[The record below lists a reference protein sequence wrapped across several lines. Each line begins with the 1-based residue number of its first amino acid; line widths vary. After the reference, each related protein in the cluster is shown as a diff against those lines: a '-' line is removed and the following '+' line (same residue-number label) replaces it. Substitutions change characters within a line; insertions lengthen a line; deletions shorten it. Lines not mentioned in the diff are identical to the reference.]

1 MATNR
6 LAASVADRVE
16 LDEVPELFER
26 WLAGRPL
33 AQRSRREYA
42 RNVRAYAVWLAQTP
56 DREGW
61 QGDPLSDPLA
71 RDHAARD
78 YRRYLQV
85 ERRAAA
91 STVNLALASLDALY
105 RCLELGRPNVRR
117 DKPPQAA
124 PRALDEAEQRRL
136 LRAAEAAPI
145 RARSLVMLLLFTAL
159 RISEAVALDV
169 DDVRMTARKG
179 VLVVIG
185 KGEIRREVPLNAL
198 VRQVLEEW
206 LAQRIVLARG
216 DEEALWVSR
225 TGGRLSARSADRD
238 VRAVGAAAGLA
249 LSAHTLRH
257 TCLTGLVRRGNDLVM
272 VAELA
277 GHQKLETTRR
287 YTLPSQAD
295 RQRAVDDLQIDY

>member
-1 MATNR
+1 M
-6 LAASVADRVE
+6 SDDVE
-16 LDEVPELFER
+16 LADVPALFER

-33 AQRSRREYA
+33 AERSRREYA
-42 RNVRAYAVWLAQTP
+42 RNVRVFCGWLADTP
-56 DREGW
+56 DRAGW
-61 QGDPLSDPLA
+61 QGDPLTDPLA

-78 YRRYLQV
+78 FRRYLQV

-105 RCLELGRPNVRR
+105 RCLGLGRPHVRR
-117 DKPPQAA
+117 DKPALA
-124 PRALDEAEQRRL
+124 GPRALDEAGQRRL

-145 RARSLVMLLLFTAL
+145 RPRSLVMLMLFTAL
-159 RISEAVALDV
+159 RISETVALDV
-169 DDVRMTARKG
+169 DDVRIMTRKG

-185 KGEIRREVPLNAL
+185 KGDVQREAPLNAL
-198 VRQVLEEW
+198 VRQVLDEW
-206 LAQRIVLARG
+206 LEQRKELAAPGER
-216 DEEALWVSR
+216 ALWVSR

-238 VRAVGAAAGLA
+238 VRAVAAAAGLE

-287 YTLPSQAD
+287 YTLPSAAD
-295 RQRAVDDLQIDY
+295 RQRAVEDLQIDY

>member
-1 MATNR
+1 MSDA
-6 LAASVADRVE
+6 VE
-16 LDEVPELFER
+16 LAVVPEVFER

-33 AQRSRREYA
+33 AERLRREYA
-42 RNVRAYAVWLAQTP
+42 RNVRSYCAWLAVTL
-56 DREGW
+56 DRDGW
-61 QGDPLSDPLA
+61 QGDPLTDPLA

-78 YRRYLQV
+78 FRRYLQV

-105 RCLELGRPNVRR
+105 RCLGLGRPHVRR
-117 DKPPQAA
+117 DKPALAA
-124 PRALDEAEQRRL
+124 PRALDEAGQRRL

-145 RARSLVMLLLFTAL
+145 RARSLVMLFTAL
-159 RISEAVALDV
+159 RISETVALDV
-169 DDVRMTARKG
+169 DDVRIMPRKG
-179 VLVVIG
+179 VLAVVG
-185 KGEIRREVPLNAL
+185 KREVQREVPLNAL

-206 LAQRIVLARG
+206 LEQRKELGTAGER
-216 DEEALWVSR
+216 ALWVSR

-238 VRAVGAAAGLA
+238 VRAVAAAAGLE

-287 YTLPSQAD
+287 YTLPSATD
-295 RQRAVDDLQIDY
+295 RQRAVEDLQIDY

>member
-1 MATNR
+1 MVDD
-6 LAASVADRVE
+6 LVDVGG
-16 LDEVPELFER
+16 VPERFER

-33 AQRSRREYA
+33 ADRSRREYA
-42 RNVRAYAVWLAQTP
+42 RNVRAYCAWLEVTP

-61 QGDPLSDPLA
+61 QADPLRDPLA

-78 YRRYLQV
+78 FRRYLQV
-85 ERRAAA
+85 ERKAAA

-117 DKPPQAA
+117 DKPALAA
-124 PRALDEAEQRRL
+124 PRALDETGQRRL

-145 RARSLVMLLLFTAL
+145 RARSLVVLMLFTAL
-159 RISEAVALDV
+159 RISETVALDV
-169 DDVRMTARKG
+169 SDVRIMTRKG
-179 VLVVIG
+179 VLRVIG
-185 KGEIRREVPLNAL
+185 KGEVRRDVPLNAL

-206 LAQRIVLARG
+206 LTERAVVANEG
-216 DEEALWVSR
+216 EPALWVSR

-238 VRAVGAAAGLA
+238 VRTVAAAAGLE

-277 GHQKLETTRR
+277 GHTKLETTRR
-287 YTLPSQAD
+287 YTLPSDAD
-295 RQRAVDDLQIDY
+295 RQRAVEDLQIDY